1 MHTILRLDV
10 AGQPRGWI
18 TVHEAISAYAKGDVI
33 YGIGEALP
41 PYFGGVQRLTGQRS
55 RIDLQPIVAIQGRI
69 ILGFSPPLCNRTLFR
84 RDNHR
89 CLYCGQQY
97 SRADLTR
104 DHVLPTSRGG
114 TNRWE
119 NVVAAC
125 KRCNW
130 QKDDRTP
137 EEAHMPLLA
146 VPFKPN
152 PCEWHFLAKDR
163 ILADQ
168 MDYLSQQFRGL
179 RAWAS

>member
-33 YGIGEALP
+33 YGIGDTLP
-41 PYFGGVQRLTGQRS
+41 PYFGGVQRLTGRRS
-55 RIDLQPIVAIQGRI
+55 RIELQPIVAIQGRI
-69 ILGFSPPLCNRTLFR
+69 IQSFSPPLCNRTLFR
-84 RDNHR
+84 RDNHC
-89 CLYCGQQY
+89 CLYCGQTF
-97 SRADLTR
+97 SRTELTR

-130 QKDDRTP
+130 QKDNRTP
-137 EEAHMPLLA
+137 EEAHMPLMA

-152 PCEWHFLAKDR
+152 PFEWHFLAKDR

>member
-33 YGIGEALP
+33 YGIGETLP

-69 ILGFSPPLCNRTLFR
+69 IQGFSPPLCNRTLFR

-97 SRADLTR
+97 SRTDLTR

-114 TNRWE
+114 NNRWE

-152 PCEWHFLAKDR
+152 PFEWHFLAKDR
-163 ILADQ
+163 ILTDQ

>member
-18 TVHEAISAYAKGDVI
+18 TVHEAISAYAKGDVL
-33 YGIGEALP
+33 YGIGETLP

-69 ILGFSPPLCNRTLFR
+69 IQGFSPPLCNRTLFR

-97 SRADLTR
+97 SRTDLTR

>member
-33 YGIGEALP
+33 YGIGETLP

-69 ILGFSPPLCNRTLFR
+69 IQSFSPPLCNRTLFR

-97 SRADLTR
+97 SRTDLTR

-114 TNRWE
+114 NNRWE

-152 PCEWHFLAKDR
+152 PFEWHFLAKDR
-163 ILADQ
+163 ILTDQ

>member
-33 YGIGEALP
+33 YGIGETLP
-41 PYFGGVQRLTGQRS
+41 PYFGGVQRLTGERS
-55 RIDLQPIVAIQGRI
+55 RIELQPIVAIQGRI
-69 ILGFSPPLCNRTLFR
+69 IQGFSPPLCNRTLFR

>member
-33 YGIGEALP
+33 YGIGETLP
-41 PYFGGVQRLTGQRS
+41 PYFGGIQRLTGQRS

-69 ILGFSPPLCNRTLFR
+69 IQGFSPPLCNRTLFR

-114 TNRWE
+114 TNRWG

-137 EEAHMPLLA
+137 EEARMPLLA

-152 PCEWHFLAKDR
+152 PFEWHFLAKDR
-163 ILADQ
+163 ILTDQ
-168 MDYLSQQFRGL
+168 MDYLSQRFRGL